1 MTSPQKPRPSSQVCS
16 VITPQITVV
25 GRELDHE
32 RAALHEHL
40 DVPVPGAPAE
50 SWANLPVST
59 QSARSHGHH
68 AV

>member
-1 MTSPQKPRPSSQVCS
+1 MTSPLKPRQSSQICS

-40 DVPVPGAPAE
+40 YAPVPAAPAE
-50 SWANLPVST
+50 SWANPAVSMHST
-59 QSARSHGHH
+59 RSLGDH